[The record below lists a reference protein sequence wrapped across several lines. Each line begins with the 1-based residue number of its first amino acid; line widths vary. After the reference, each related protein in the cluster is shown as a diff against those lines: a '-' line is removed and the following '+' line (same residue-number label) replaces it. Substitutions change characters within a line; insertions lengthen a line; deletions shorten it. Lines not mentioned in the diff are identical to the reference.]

1 VTSGVS
7 SSSRGRGPTI
17 RDVARVAGVSAATV
31 SRVLNDSPLVVEE
44 TRARVRA
51 AVDQLGYRLNATAR
65 TLSIGQAQAV
75 GVVVPFLT
83 THSVIERLRG
93 VVSRLGRHDR
103 QAYDLL
109 LFDVEAPDQRADAMR
124 DLARRGRVAGLLL
137 ISLPILDDELA
148 ALHRDELPAVLLD
161 VAHPQLPRVVV
172 DNVQGG
178 ALAAAHLLARGHQRI
193 AFVGDHPTNAYGFTS
208 SEDRRRGMHAEL
220 GRVGLGLDPQ
230 LERFGSPGREQ
241 AYAAAESLLA
251 LPDPPTAI
259 FAASDVQAIGVLQAA
274 EARGVDVPGE
284 LAVIGFDDVDLAEIV
299 GLTTIR
305 QPLREGG
312 ALAAD
317 LLLAAIEHGVHDPV
331 EELQELSVVER
342 RTT

>member
-1 VTSGVS
+1 
-7 SSSRGRGPTI
+7 
-17 RDVARVAGVSAATV
+17 VARLAGVSAATV

-93 VVSRLGRHDR
+93 VVGRLGRQDGVG
-103 QAYDLL
+103 YDLL
-109 LFDVEAPDQRADAMR
+109 LFDVEAPEQRADAMR
-124 DLARRGRVAGLLL
+124 DLARRGRVAGLLV
-137 ISLPILDDELA
+137 ISLPVLDDEIA
-148 ALHRDELPAVLLD
+148 ALRRDELPAVLLD
-161 VAHPQLPRVVV
+161 VAHPQLPRVVI
-172 DNVQGG
+172 DNVHGG
-178 ALAAAHLLARGHQRI
+178 ELAARHLLARGHQRI

-208 SEDRRRGMHAEL
+208 SEDRRRGFHAEL
-220 GRVGLGLDPQ
+220 GRAGVELDPA
-230 LERFGSPGREQ
+230 LERFGPHGREA
-241 AYAAAESLLA
+241 AYAAADSLLG
-251 LPDPPTAI
+251 LPDPPSAI
-259 FAASDVQAIGVLQAA
+259 FAASDEQGIGVLQAA

-331 EELQELSVVER
+331 QELQSLTVVER